1 MNDPRLIP
9 AVWAVLAIGYFWY
22 RVSTATTQDDFCRIG
37 AMSQYGLVVTL
48 FGLAV
53 MAISSFDSPTALS
66 PTFAFILLSLSVAV
80 FFLRTFELTAIVMIG
95 ALGSLIDYLSFFPRS
110 IPINV
115 AFWIS
120 LVMGTIAARLIFRWA
135 LGARTG
141 PVVIDRIARE
151 SWR

>member
-1 MNDPRLIP
+1 MSDPRLIL

-22 RVSTATTQDDFCRIG
+22 RVSTATTQDDFRRIG
-37 AMSQYGLVVTL
+37 AMSQYGFVVTL

-53 MAISSFDSPTALS
+53 MVVSFFDMPNALS
-66 PTFAFILLSLSVAV
+66 PTFALILLTLAVAV

-110 IPINV
+110 LPINV
-115 AFWIS
+115 AFWVS
-120 LVMGTIAARLIFRWA
+120 LVVGTVAARLAFKRV
-135 LGARTG
+135 LGVRTG
-141 PVVIDRIARE
+141 AVAINRIARE